1 MQEIENKAIREGINR
16 QNKPRNAHKQRSK
29 AVVSC
34 TPDPSTKSSSL
45 NLRGIKE
52 EAPRMNQ
59 APSEEQSSKL
69 PILPVPTL
77 VNQKSTSLP
86 LVENE
91 EQAGHKSAEN
101 MLDNSQHVDETY
113 EPYQIWDRKGEGA
126 YNFFYTATSTS
137 VKGRFRIRYN
147 CFLFFFVFHPG
158 LSRSALT
165 AYMPL
170 VLTRNAQR
178 FAPESLRRVLDPTHG
193 VTLLV
198 GKLRIE
204 EDDNN
209 STNGR
214 LLEESDDLVITAM
227 FDRGCFNE
235 AEAAKWWVEHREHLL
250 L

>member
-1 MQEIENKAIREGINR
+1 
-16 QNKPRNAHKQRSK
+16 
-29 AVVSC
+29 
-34 TPDPSTKSSSL
+34 
-45 NLRGIKE
+45 
-52 EAPRMNQ
+52 
-59 APSEEQSSKL
+59 
-69 PILPVPTL
+69 
-77 VNQKSTSLP
+77 
-86 LVENE
+86 
-91 EQAGHKSAEN
+91 
-101 MLDNSQHVDETY
+101 
-113 EPYQIWDRKGEGA
+113 
-126 YNFFYTATSTS
+126 
-137 VKGRFRIRYN
+137 
-147 CFLFFFVFHPG
+147 
-158 LSRSALT
+158 
-165 AYMPL
+165 MPL

-227 FDRGCFNE
+227 FDQGCFNE